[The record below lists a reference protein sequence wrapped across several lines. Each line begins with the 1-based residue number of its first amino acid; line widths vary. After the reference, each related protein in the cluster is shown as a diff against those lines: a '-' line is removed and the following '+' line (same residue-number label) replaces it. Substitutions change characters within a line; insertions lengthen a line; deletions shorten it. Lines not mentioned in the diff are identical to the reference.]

1 MGKIEELLIRK
12 KSYEEIAL
20 FLGVSISLVSEYM
33 SRPTPRRI
41 IRESST
47 FRELIQTE
55 DNSDC
60 FTIKDLDY
68 VKENE
73 PSYFRELLRNDY
85 VLDDKI
91 HTDNKKNVLE
101 ASEIDLA
108 IKKTKDILT
117 VSKFMKQ

>member
-12 KSYEEIAL
+12 KSYEEIAI

-33 SRPTPRRI
+33 SRPTPRKI

-55 DNSDC
+55 DNVDC
-60 FTIKDLDY
+60 FTIKDIDY
-68 VKENE
+68 IKENE
-73 PSYFRELLRNDY
+73 PTYFKELLRNDY
-85 VLDDKI
+85 VLDNKI
-91 HTDNKKNVLE
+91 HATSKKNVLE
-101 ASEIDLA
+101 VSEVDLA

-117 VSKFMKQ
+117 ESKFMKQ